1 MIWLSFSMQLPLH
14 DIVVDHQVSW
24 WPLALGWWLVIAILL
39 ASLTGAWFYWRHWQR
54 RRTLKLKVETLLKAP
69 AQSISEL
76 NLRLKQVLLLKY
88 PRATLAN
95 LEEQAWLQKLI
106 AEVPAAQ
113 RDEFQ
118 NQFAAFTELRYRPQQ
133 QASVDS
139 YQRLVLDWWSSAQP
153 HFVKEVKDV

>member
-1 MIWLSFSMQLPLH
+1 MRWLSFSMQLPLH

-118 NQFAAFTELRYRPQQ
+118 KQFAAFTELRYRPQE
-133 QASVDS
+133 QASVDR
-139 YQRLVLDWWSSAQP
+139 YQRLVLAWWSSAQP
-153 HFVKEVKDV
+153 HFAKEVKDV

>member
-1 MIWLSFSMQLPLH
+1 MRWLSFSMQLPLH

-24 WPLALGWWLVIAILL
+24 WPLALGWWLVIVILL

-76 NLRLKQVLLLKY
+76 NLRLKQVFLLKY

-106 AEVPAAQ
+106 AELPAAQ

-118 NQFAAFTELRYRPQQ
+118 KQFAAFTELRYRPQE

-139 YQRLVLDWWSSAQP
+139 YQRLVLAWWSSAQP